1 MVITAKWKPNINA
14 GSRRLAD
21 TLIAVI
27 NKMIPY
33 NPISTANTQTANV

>member
-1 MVITAKWKPNINA
+1 MVITAKGKPNINVE
-14 GSRRLAD
+14 SRRLVD

-33 NPISTANTQTANV
+33 NPISTANNQTANV